1 MARDSIEYRRLEAA
15 SLRYDVKSTIE
26 LAATSGKMLGYVGDA
41 AYDAGLDQFA
51 NANPQELR
59 SAASR
64 MRGAVLHGMTVL
76 AELQACAGRL
86 EQLASILECL
96 TPE

>member
-15 SLRYDVKSTIE
+15 SLRYDVKAAIE
-26 LAATSGKMLGYVGDA
+26 QAATAGKALGYVGDA
-41 AYDAGLDQFA
+41 AHDALLDQFA
-51 NANPQELR
+51 NSDPQELR
-59 SAASR
+59 SAAFR
-64 MRGAVLHGMTVL
+64 MRGVVLHGMTVL